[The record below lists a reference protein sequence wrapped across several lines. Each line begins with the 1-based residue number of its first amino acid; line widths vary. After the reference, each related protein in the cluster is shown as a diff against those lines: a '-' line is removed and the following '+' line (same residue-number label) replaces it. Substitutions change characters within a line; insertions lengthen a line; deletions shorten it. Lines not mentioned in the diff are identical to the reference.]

1 MKPLQFSEFDAFAD
15 TVRDV
20 DAVMTMQN
28 PERRVWTINQ
38 TALKGLHIQLG
49 QVGSGNIVEGQSWSD
64 GTLLYLPLSAG
75 ISYRANGVVLDP
87 GDFMVLDP
95 SREFCIATKHA
106 HDWCS
111 VLLPQGHPSQ
121 DFGTHDVA
129 WRATRELA
137 GRFRYTVREVLRA
150 SAKSTCF
157 ADSAGAEVAA
167 AELREVASAILT
179 KPQTPT
185 AEVSGRPRLDR
196 KNVLQVCNEVIEARA
211 GMSIRV
217 AELVAAT
224 GVSERTLRQVF
235 HDYFGIGPL
244 RYLKLKQL
252 NQVYAALR
260 SADPNA
266 TKVGD
271 VLAAHGVWEFGR
283 FSSNYRHLFGETPSQ
298 TLRCCG
304 AI

>member
-95 SREFCIATKHA
+95 SREFCIATKYA
-106 HDWCS
+106 HDWCT
-111 VLLPQGHPSQ
+111 VLLPQGDFPQ

-157 ADSAGAEVAA
+157 ADSG
-167 AELREVASAILT
+167 S
-179 KPQTPT
+179 PP
-185 AEVSGRPRLDR
+185 
-196 KNVLQVCNEVIEARA
+196 
-211 GMSIRV
+211 
-217 AELVAAT
+217 
-224 GVSERTLRQVF
+224 
-235 HDYFGIGPL
+235 
-244 RYLKLKQL
+244 
-252 NQVYAALR
+252 
-260 SADPNA
+260 
-266 TKVGD
+266 
-271 VLAAHGVWEFGR
+271 
-283 FSSNYRHLFGETPSQ
+283 
-298 TLRCCG
+298 
-304 AI
+304 